1 MSQAIHEI
9 KKIWEVIEYLKDAV
23 ALLNEAN
30 ENDVIFSDVTDL
42 LDIIDGIM
50 SEEVWNTMN

>member
-50 SEEVWNTMN
+50 SEEV